1 MNTSISV
8 CIIAKNEEA
17 HLPRC
22 LDSLARYGFEI
33 VVVDTGST
41 DRTKEIAL
49 EYGAKV
55 YDFAWIHD
63 FSAARNYAAEQASH
77 NWILALDCDEYVTKM
92 NLFEIRRLIKE
103 FPRYVGTLEI
113 ENEMLG
119 GEKRTYTTK
128 LVRLYPKRHFHFV
141 GEIHEQ
147 VYPLDERRL
156 DDMCAF
162 DIPLHL
168 YHTGYVGTPEQ
179 VAAKNKRN
187 IDLLMAALEKDPE
200 DAYNYF
206 QLGQSYVCADDYESA
221 CEWFGKALYFDLDE
235 TLEYVQ
241 TMVVSYGQSL
251 LQ

>member
-22 LDSLARYGFEI
+22 LDSLRRYGFEL

-55 YDFAWIHD
+55 FDFTWIND
-63 FSAARNYAAEQASH
+63 FSAAKNYAAEQASH
-77 NWILALDCDEYVTKM
+77 NWILSIDCDEYVTKM
-92 NLFEIRRLIKE
+92 DLLEIRRLIKE
-103 FPRYVGTLEI
+103 FPRYVGMLEI

-128 LVRLYPKRHFHFV
+128 LVRLYPKKHFHFV

-156 DDMCAF
+156 DDMRAF
-162 DIPLHL
+162 DIPLKL
-168 YHTGYVGTPEQ
+168 YHTG
-179 VAAKNKRN
+179 
-187 IDLLMAALEKDPE
+187 
-200 DAYNYF
+200 
-206 QLGQSYVCADDYESA
+206 
-221 CEWFGKALYFDLDE
+221 
-235 TLEYVQ
+235 
-241 TMVVSYGQSL
+241 
-251 LQ
+251 